1 MAIEKTML
9 DALMNGES
17 TEVEI
22 PEEMGEVLPE
32 NIIIEGE
39 EETDIAIVP
48 DPIEDFNENLAEVI
62 NESDLRAL
70 CMDLT

>member
-32 NIIIEGE
+32 NINCLNLNHLQSNQNKKNTHIFVF
-39 EETDIAIVP
+39 DI
-48 DPIEDFNENLAEVI
+48 
-62 NESDLRAL
+62 
-70 CMDLT
+70 

>member
-1 MAIEKTML
+1 LEKIKVNGNRKTML

-48 DPIEDFNENLAEVI
+48 DPI
-62 NESDLRAL
+62 
-70 CMDLT
+70 